1 MKIFLILMAAACL
14 FISCKKPPTVIADG
28 SPEFSGTMTVLHEGE
43 NFPQDGIKVQV
54 EFSPD
59 NSTMDIMLK
68 KVKFVPAMPVSID
81 VTILHVPV
89 TPEDDGSWSFAGH
102 DMIPWAMGGPYD
114 TYRVY
119 DLHGTVSSSALT
131 FSLGFYN
138 TKKQENYPTSYSG
151 TLLK

>member
-1 MKIFLILMAAACL
+1 MAAVSL

-43 NFPQDGIKVQV
+43 EFPQDGVKVLV

-81 VTILHVPV
+81 VTILQIPV
-89 TPEDDGSWSFAGH
+89 TQENDGSWSFAGH
-102 DMIPWAMGGPYD
+102 DITPWAMGGPYD

-119 DLHGTVSSSALT
+119 NLSGTVDSSTLA
-131 FSLGFYN
+131 FSLDFYN
-138 TKKQENYPTSYSG
+138 TKKQENYPTSYRG
-151 TLLK
+151 TVLR